1 MNFVIKTPSRRVFEV
16 INAILLLAFGIICLL
31 PVWHVICSSFS
42 DPTLLSKHTGVVL
55 WPLGN
60 ADHPT
65 TYYGYK
71 MVFGNN
77 SLLMGYANT
86 IFYCAVGATIS
97 TVLCTMGG
105 FVLSRKGMLLKKYIM
120 IMLTITMFFNGGL
133 IPTYLVI
140 KMLGMLDT
148 RWVMVIPGAV
158 GVMTLVIIRTAIQG
172 LPDSL
177 EESARLDGAGN
188 LTILFRIV
196 IPLVKATVAVIAL
209 QYVLFKWN
217 SYYDAL
223 IYLRSRE
230 LYPRDPDRAGP
241 DLHRLRCRAGH
252 VSGSDRVLHH
262 RGCNS
267 ADLLLLSVHPEV
279 FHQGHDGWLSEGLKE
294 SIKHRRPV
302 GRRCFFTSAG
312 GEPTMRHRCGKKRKD
327 TL

>member
-86 IFYCAVGATIS
+86 IFYCAVGAAIS
-97 TVLCTMGG
+97 TILCTMGG

-148 RWVMVIPGAV
+148 RWVMIIPGAV

-188 LTILFRIV
+188 LTIMFKIV

-230 LYPRDPDRAGP
+230 LYPLQMILREILTEQDQTSIDYDAELAMYQ
-241 DLHRLRCRAGH
+241 DLIEYCTIVVAILPIFCFYPFILKYFTKGMM
-252 VSGSDRVLHH
+252 VGS
-262 RGCNS
+262 
-267 ADLLLLSVHPEV
+267 
-279 FHQGHDGWLSEGLKE
+279 LK
-294 SIKHRRPV
+294 
-302 GRRCFFTSAG
+302 G
-312 GEPTMRHRCGKKRKD
+312 
-327 TL
+327 

>member
-86 IFYCAVGATIS
+86 IFYCAVGGAFSTI
-97 TVLCTMGG
+97 LCTMGG

-188 LTILFRIV
+188 LTILFKIV

-230 LYPRDPDRAGP
+230 LYPLQMILREILTEQDQTSIDYDAELAMYQ
-241 DLHRLRCRAGH
+241 DLIEYCTIVVAILPIFCFYPFILKYFTKGMM
-252 VSGSDRVLHH
+252 VGS
-262 RGCNS
+262 
-267 ADLLLLSVHPEV
+267 
-279 FHQGHDGWLSEGLKE
+279 LK
-294 SIKHRRPV
+294 
-302 GRRCFFTSAG
+302 G
-312 GEPTMRHRCGKKRKD
+312 
-327 TL
+327 